1 MAESAA
7 SSPPLDLARLRG
19 QTGGDVALEREV
31 LTLFL
36 AKSAADL
43 ERIARAASPRQRAE
57 AAHALVG
64 SARAVGALEVARQA
78 EAVERQAEAPLRDL
92 APLEEAVRMA
102 EGFIRRH
109 LQP

>member
-1 MAESAA
+1 MAESPA
-7 SSPPLDLARLRG
+7 SNPPVDLAHLRA
-19 QTGGDVALEREV
+19 QTGGDPALEREV
-31 LTLFL
+31 LMLFL

-43 ERIARAASPRQRAE
+43 ERIVRAASPRQRAE

-78 EAVERQAEAPLRDL
+78 EAVEREAEAPLRDL
-92 APLEEAVRMA
+92 AALEEAMRMA

-109 LQP
+109 LRP